1 MGNNARVAS
10 SQGRV
15 PQVKE
20 TANFSGFLVPPNM
33 PKIGLVIS
41 RGDAGCIA
49 PLEATKVGDV
59 TLLIKAL
66 AKEFAVLDG

>member
-1 MGNNARVAS
+1 VA
-10 SQGRV
+10 
-15 PQVKE
+15 K
-20 TANFSGFLVPPNM
+20 AGFLVPPNM

-59 TLLIKAL
+59 TLLAGATKAL